1 MCVCVCVCLIV
12 QNVSECVCVVN
23 HIVCKMSYIIPKKIK
38 VSKIK
43 FLTLVPLIIV
53 IHFLIFIV
61 YFRHIGYI
69 YGVQRAA

>member
-23 HIVCKMSYIIPKKIK
+23 HIVCKMSDIIPKKIK

-43 FLTLVPLIIV
+43 VSNLSAFNYCDTLSN
-53 IHFLIFIV
+53 
-61 YFRHIGYI
+61 I
-69 YGVQRAA
+69 YSVF